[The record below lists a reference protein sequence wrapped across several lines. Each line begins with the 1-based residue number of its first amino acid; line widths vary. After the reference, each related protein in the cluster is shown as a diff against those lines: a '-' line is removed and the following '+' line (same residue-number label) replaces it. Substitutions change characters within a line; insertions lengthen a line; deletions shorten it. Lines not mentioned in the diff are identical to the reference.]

1 MIISLTK
8 HSALFGIRDGYLKH
22 EPGDRMLELWTI
34 SAYTVRRS
42 GALRPF
48 GLVRAPDAK
57 ISDDHRTPGLQTIR
71 IRITDDL
78 R

>member
-22 EPGDRMLELWTI
+22 EPGDRILELSTI

-42 GALRPF
+42 GPLSP
-48 GLVRAPDAK
+48 GE
-57 ISDDHRTPGLQTIR
+57 RTLPSAGSSGRLTPS
-71 IRITDDL
+71 
-78 R
+78 